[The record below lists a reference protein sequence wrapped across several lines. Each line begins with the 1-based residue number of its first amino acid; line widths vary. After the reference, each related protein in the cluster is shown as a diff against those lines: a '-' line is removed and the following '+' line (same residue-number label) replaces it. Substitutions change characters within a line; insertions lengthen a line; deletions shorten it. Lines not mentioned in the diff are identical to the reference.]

1 VLQQSLRAAQARRT
15 VVASAAGA
23 RGTRLFAIRGG
34 CARCAGVDHGSPSRW
49 NTGLAPGTERV
60 IERSGDLAIGRST
73 RRHRASLPCF
83 SLRTSC
89 AIWRSGDRTCSA
101 MFCSCQRIAAMR
113 HSSYI
118 VFDRPIDC
126 AMLRAA
132 GAGNSPLR
140 HSSSFVSDRE
150 TSQSIRPALL
160 FPGTRDSPLRH
171 SWSFVSD
178 RATSQWI
185 RPALLFPGTRDS
197 LLHHTSSFVSDRAT
211 SQSILQ
217 LCCFPVLETR
227 PCAIRRPSSA
237 IGRPHDSVLGID
249 DGAARSGQA
258 IDPASQPFL
267 QITRCRA
274 VANGSDRHCFRI
286 RSSDAS

>member
-1 VLQQSLRAAQARRT
+1 VLQQWLRAAQARRT

-60 IERSGDLAIGRST
+60 IERSGDRAIYAAT
-73 RRHRASLPCF
+73 P
-83 SLRTSC
+83 
-89 AIWRSGDRTCSA
+89 
-101 MFCSCQRIAAMR
+101 RIAALLQ
-113 HSSYI
+113 SSYI
-118 VFDRPIDC
+118 VYDLAIWRTTLQRYVLLVPANRCD
-126 AMLRAA
+126 ASLLVHRLR
-132 GAGNSPLR
+132 S
-140 HSSSFVSDRE
+140 SDRLCDA
-150 TSQSIRPALL
+150 TCCWCRQLAPAPFIILRQRSGDIAIDSAALL
-160 FPGTRDSPLRH
+160 FPGMRDSPLR
-171 SWSFVSD
+171 
-178 RATSQWI
+178 
-185 RPALLFPGTRDS
+185 
-197 LLHHTSSFVSDRAT
+197 HTSSFVSDRAT

-217 LCCFPVLETR
+217 LYCFPVLETR

-274 VANGSDRHCFRI
+274 VANGSDRHCFRT

>member
-1 VLQQSLRAAQARRT
+1 VLQQWLRAAQARRT

-89 AIWRSGDRTCSA
+89 TIWRSGERPCSA

-126 AMLRAA
+126 AMLRGCWCRQLAPA
-132 GAGNSPLR
+132 PFIILR
-140 HSSSFVSDRE
+140 
-150 TSQSIRPALL
+150 Q
-160 FPGTRDSPLRH
+160 
-171 SWSFVSD
+171 
-178 RATSQWI
+178 
-185 RPALLFPGTRDS
+185 
-197 LLHHTSSFVSDRAT
+197 
-211 SQSILQ
+211 
-217 LCCFPVLETR
+217 
-227 PCAIRRPSSA
+227 
-237 IGRPHDSVLGID
+237 
-249 DGAARSGQA
+249 RSGDLP
-258 IDPASQPFL
+258 IDSASS
-267 QITRCRA
+267 TVSRY
-274 VANGSDRHCFRI
+274 
-286 RSSDAS
+286 